1 MDGGSSVAMNCGVG
15 HRHGSDTELLW
26 LWCRPASVALIRP
39 LAWKLPYA
47 TAVAIKKKKNNYL
60 NMSSNLGVRNSG
72 RAHLN
77 NSSALCGNI

>member
-1 MDGGSSVAMNCGVG
+1 MAQWVSNLTVAAQVSGKMQVRSQAQW
-15 HRHGSDTELLW
+15 HRSQPW
-26 LWCRPASVALIRP
+26 LGLNPFSQ
-39 LAWKLPYA
+39 KLPYA